1 MAIPAAALT
10 IYAVFGLLAG
20 AGRALLQ
27 YRRTGDFG
35 LRFALAGHSRA
46 AYVVPFFIAMAGI
59 AAPLSGVAD
68 LLGWRIGRHLFDSVL
83 MNVTGLALM
92 AAGGVLMLVAQ
103 LEMGA
108 SWRAGIDPAETTALV
123 TTGVFKLIRH
133 PIYTGALIS
142 LAGLTLA
149 VPNALA
155 IAGLTAAFVGI
166 EILVRLIEEPHLL
179 RVHGD
184 RYADYAHAAGR
195 FVPALGTK

>member
-1 MAIPAAALT
+1 MPAAALT
-10 IYAVFGLLAG
+10 VYVAFGLLVT

-46 AYVVPFFIAMAGI
+46 AYVTPFFIATAGI

-68 LLGWRIGRHLFDSVL
+68 LLGWRIGRHLVDSIS

-108 SWRAGIDPAETTALV
+108 SWRAGIDPAETTVLI

-133 PIYTGALIS
+133 PIYSGALIS

-155 IAGLTAAFVGI
+155 IASLTAAFVGI

-184 RYADYAHAAGR
+184 R
-195 FVPALGTK
+195 

>member
-1 MAIPAAALT
+1 MPAAALT
-10 IYAVFGLLAG
+10 IYAVFGVLVS

-35 LRFALAGHSRA
+35 VRFALAGQSRIV
-46 AYVVPFFIAMAGI
+46 YVTPFLIATAGI
-59 AAPLSGVAD
+59 AAPFSCVAD
-68 LLGWRIGRHLFDSVL
+68 LLAWRIGRHLVDSSSL
-83 MNVTGLALM
+83 NVVGVALM
-92 AAGGVLMLVAQ
+92 AAGGVLIVVAQ

-108 SWRAGIDPAETTALV
+108 SWRAGIDPDETTPLV

-133 PIYTGALIS
+133 PIYAGVLLS
-142 LAGLTLA
+142 LPGLTLA

-155 IAGLTAAFVGI
+155 IAGLTAAFVGV

-184 RYADYAHAAGR
+184 RYAVYSRGAGR
-195 FVPALGTK
+195 FVPAVGTK